1 MLFNSFDFALFLP
14 IVFLLYW
21 FVVQKNLKFQNA
33 LLVVASYIFY
43 GWWDWRFL
51 SLIIFSTVV
60 DYLVGQKLRT
70 EDQQSKRKTLLWISI
85 IVNLGFLGF
94 FKYYNFFLENFV
106 DAFSLFGMQI
116 NANSLDIILPV
127 GISFY
132 TFQTLSYTIDVYRKK
147 LEPTQDFIA
156 FSAFVCFFP
165 QLVAGPIERAT
176 NLLPQFY
183 NKRIFEYYK
192 AVDGMRQILWG
203 LFKKVVIADN
213 CAEFANQIFN
223 NSADMNGSTLVLGA
237 IFFTFQIYGDFS
249 GYSDIAIGTSKIF
262 GFNLKQNFAN
272 PYFSRDIA
280 EFWRRWH
287 ISLSTW
293 FRDYLYI
300 PLGGSR
306 GNVGKKVRNTFV
318 IFLVSGF
325 WHGANW
331 TFIVWG
337 ALNAIYFLPLLL
349 TNNNRKN
356 LGIVA
361 EGRLL
366 PTFREF
372 FRMLTTF
379 ILTVFAWIFFRA
391 ENIYHAFS
399 YIKSMF
405 SNTLFSIP
413 VQDLKYLSVGAHI
426 IYVVLLV
433 FCFVMFEW
441 VQRNKDHSLQFNSDN
456 SHRILRNIFYYVLI
470 VLIILFGG
478 GNQEFIYFQF

>member
-1 MLFNSFDFALFLP
+1 MLFNSLDFAIFLP

-21 FVVQKNLKFQNA
+21 FVAQKNYKLQNA
-33 LLVVASYIFY
+33 LIVVASYVFY
-43 GWWDWRFL
+43 GCWDWRFL

-60 DYLVGQKLRT
+60 DYLIGQRLRT
-70 EDQQSKRKTLLWISI
+70 EDKQSKRKVLLWTSI
-85 IVNLGFLGF
+85 VVNLGFLGF

-116 NANSLDIILPV
+116 NANSLNIILPV

-147 LEPTQDFIA
+147 LEPTKDFIA

-183 NKRIFEYYK
+183 KKRTFEYHK

-213 CAEFANQIFN
+213 CADFANQIFN

-249 GYSDIAIGTSKIF
+249 GYSDIAIGTSRLF
-262 GFNLKQNFAN
+262 GFDLKQNFAT

-306 GNVGKKVRNTFV
+306 GGTWMKVRNTFA

-331 TFIVWG
+331 TFIIWG

-349 TNNNRKN
+349 TKSNRKN
-356 LGIVA
+356 LGVVA
-361 EGRLL
+361 EGKLFPSL
-366 PTFREF
+366 RELF
-372 FRMLTTF
+372 AMLTTF
-379 ILTVFAWIFFRA
+379 MLTLFAWIFFRA
-391 ENIYHAFS
+391 ENVGHALNIIKGIFYFETLQRFKIS
-399 YIKSMF
+399 YNVLITVFFISILIIVEWFNRSEQHGLKIVPKQNILRKS
-405 SNTLFSIP
+405 L
-413 VQDLKYLSVGAHI
+413 YLVLILI
-426 IYVVLLV
+426 IV
-433 FCFVMFEW
+433 
-441 VQRNKDHSLQFNSDN
+441 SQFNKSND
-456 SHRILRNIFYYVLI
+456 
-470 VLIILFGG
+470 
-478 GNQEFIYFQF
+478 FIYFQF